1 MTDLD
6 DPLLPTAPF
15 LTGPHA
21 ADVLRPAVEL
31 AGGDL
36 VSAAPHQLVYR
47 PGRDVTVMF
56 GARISWG
63 GLPAVDETLIAASS
77 HRGALPGTVPI
88 EAGDLHVDVW
98 RYPFDPMLPGL
109 ASAVTDTSVAAL
121 LNTTVERVQ
130 LQVVSF
136 RPCRRAVVRVQRSD
150 GDDLYLKV
158 VEPNEIAGLLDR
170 HAALRA
176 VGLPVPEIELVDA
189 DAGHVVS
196 RALPGRDL
204 RTVLCEGS
212 APLPRPTDIAKIV
225 EQFAGANLMT
235 HTPVMP
241 LATSAPRHGAM
252 MRLVMPAASERID
265 AALAAIA
272 SDPIVPARTIVH
284 GDLHDAQLRVDE
296 RGTIVGILD
305 VDGAGPGDPLDDL
318 ARLCAHVLAVSV
330 VGDGTGGVVAR
341 SYVAKYAEKLR
352 HEFRERCADA
362 AQFDRRV
369 AAALIGLATGP
380 FRSQA
385 AGWQELTD
393 RLLEDVARLS
403 RR

>member
-6 DPLLPTAPF
+6 DSLLPAAPY

-31 AGGDL
+31 AGGIL
-36 VSAAPHQLVYR
+36 VSAHPQQLVYR

-56 GARISWG
+56 GAQISWG
-63 GLPAVDETLIAASS
+63 GRPAVDETLVAASS

-109 ASAVTDTSVAAL
+109 ASAVTNTSVAAL
-121 LNTTVERVQ
+121 LGTTVERVQ

-158 VEPNEIAGLLDR
+158 VEPPEVAGLLAR

-176 VGLPVPEIELVDA
+176 VGLPVPEIESVDA
-189 DAGHVVS
+189 DAGLVVS

-204 RTVLCEGS
+204 RAVLAEGRS
-212 APLPRPTDIAKIV
+212 PLPTPAEIARMV
-225 EQFAGANLMT
+225 DQFAGADLMA
-235 HTPVMP
+235 HAPVMP

-252 MRLVMPAASERID
+252 LRLVMPAASDRID

-272 SDPIVPARTIVH
+272 SDPLHPAHTIVH
-284 GDLHDAQLRVDE
+284 GDLHDAQLRIDE
-296 RGTIVGILD
+296 RGVIVGVLD

-318 ARLCAHVLAVSV
+318 ARLCGHVLAVSV
-330 VGDGTGGVVAR
+330 VGDGTTNPVA
-341 SYVAKYAEKLR
+341 SDSVAKYAERLR
-352 HEFRERCADA
+352 DDFRQVGADPA
-362 AQFDRRV
+362 EFDRRV
-369 AAALIGLATGP
+369 AAALMGLATGP
-380 FRSQA
+380 FRSQSE
-385 AGWQELTD
+385 GWQELTD
-393 RLLEDVARLS
+393 RMLEHVARLT
-403 RR
+403 

>member
-6 DPLLPTAPF
+6 DPLLPAAPY

-21 ADVLRPAVEL
+21 AEVLRPAVEL
-31 AGGDL
+31 AGGIL
-36 VSAAPHQLVYR
+36 VSAHPHQLVYR

-56 GARISWG
+56 GAQISWG
-63 GLPAVDETLIAASS
+63 GRPAVDETLIAASS

-109 ASAVTDTSVAAL
+109 ASAVTNTSVAAL
-121 LNTTVERVQ
+121 LGTTVERVQ

-158 VEPNEIAGLLDR
+158 VEPAEVAGLLAR

-176 VGLPVPEIELVDA
+176 VGVPVPEIESVDA
-189 DAGHVVS
+189 DAGLVVS

-204 RTVLCEGS
+204 RAVLAEGS
-212 APLPRPTDIAKIV
+212 SPLPTPAMIAMMV
-225 EQFAGANLMT
+225 DQFGGADLMAQT
-235 HTPVMP
+235 SVMP

-252 MRLVMPAASERID
+252 LRLVMPAASDRID
-265 AALAAIA
+265 AALEAIA
-272 SDPIVPARTIVH
+272 SDPLDPAHTIVH
-284 GDLHDAQLRVDE
+284 GDLHDAQLRIDE
-296 RGTIVGILD
+296 RGAIVGVLD

-318 ARLCAHVLAVSV
+318 ARLCGHVLAVSV
-330 VGDGTGGVVAR
+330 VGDGTTNPVA
-341 SYVAKYAEKLR
+341 SDSVAKYAERLR
-352 HEFRERCADA
+352 REFREVGEEP

-369 AAALIGLATGP
+369 AAALMGLATGP

-393 RLLEDVARLS
+393 RLLEHVARLT
-403 RR
+403 

>member
-6 DPLLPTAPF
+6 DSLLPAAPY

-31 AGGDL
+31 AGGIL
-36 VSAAPHQLVYR
+36 VSAHPQQLVYR

-56 GARISWG
+56 GAQISWG
-63 GLPAVDETLIAASS
+63 GRPAVDETLVAASS

-109 ASAVTDTSVAAL
+109 ASAVTNTSVAAL
-121 LNTTVERVQ
+121 LGTTVERVQ

-158 VEPNEIAGLLDR
+158 VEPPEVAGLLAR

-176 VGLPVPEIELVDA
+176 VGLPVPEIESVDA
-189 DAGHVVS
+189 DAGLVVS

-204 RTVLCEGS
+204 RAVLAEGRS
-212 APLPRPTDIAKIV
+212 PLPTPAEIARMV
-225 EQFAGANLMT
+225 DQFAGADLMA
-235 HTPVMP
+235 HAPVMP

-252 MRLVMPAASERID
+252 LRLVMPAASDRID

-272 SDPIVPARTIVH
+272 SDPLDPAHTIVH
-284 GDLHDAQLRVDE
+284 GDLHDAQLRIDE
-296 RGTIVGILD
+296 RGVIVGVLD

-318 ARLCAHVLAVSV
+318 ARLCGHVLAVSV
-330 VGDGTGGVVAR
+330 VGDGTTNPVA
-341 SYVAKYAEKLR
+341 SDSVAKYAERLR
-352 HEFRERCADA
+352 DDFRQVGADP

-369 AAALIGLATGP
+369 AASLMGLATGP
-380 FRSQA
+380 FRSQSED
-385 AGWQELTD
+385 WQELTD
-393 RLLEDVARLS
+393 RLLEHVARLT
-403 RR
+403 

>member
-6 DPLLPTAPF
+6 DSLLPAAPY

-31 AGGDL
+31 AGGIL
-36 VSAAPHQLVYR
+36 VSAHPQQLVYR

-56 GARISWG
+56 GAQISWG
-63 GLPAVDETLIAASS
+63 GRPAVDETLVAASS

-109 ASAVTDTSVAAL
+109 ASAVTNTSVAAL
-121 LNTTVERVQ
+121 LGTTVERVQ

-158 VEPNEIAGLLDR
+158 VEPPEVAGLLAR

-176 VGLPVPEIELVDA
+176 VGLPVPEIESVDA
-189 DAGHVVS
+189 DAGLVVS

-204 RTVLCEGS
+204 RAVLAEGRS
-212 APLPRPTDIAKIV
+212 PLPTPAEIARMV
-225 EQFAGANLMT
+225 DQFAGADLMA
-235 HTPVMP
+235 HAPVMP

-252 MRLVMPAASERID
+252 LRLVMPAASDRID
-265 AALAAIA
+265 AALEAIA
-272 SDPIVPARTIVH
+272 SDPLAPAHTIVH
-284 GDLHDAQLRVDE
+284 GDLHDAQLRIDE
-296 RGTIVGILD
+296 RGAIVGVLD

-318 ARLCAHVLAVSV
+318 ARLCGHVLAVSV
-330 VGDGTGGVVAR
+330 VGDGTTNPVA
-341 SYVAKYAEKLR
+341 SDSVAKYAERLR
-352 HEFRERCADA
+352 DDFRQVGADP

-369 AAALIGLATGP
+369 AAALMGLATGP
-380 FRSQA
+380 FRSQSE
-385 AGWQELTD
+385 GWQELTD
-393 RLLEDVARLS
+393 RLLEHVARLT
-403 RR
+403 

>member
-6 DPLLPTAPF
+6 DSLLPAAPY

-31 AGGDL
+31 AGGVL
-36 VSAAPHQLVYR
+36 VSAQPHQLVYR
-47 PGRDVTVMF
+47 PGRNVTVMF

-63 GLPAVDETLIAASS
+63 GRPAVDETLVAASS
-77 HRGALPGTVPI
+77 QRGPLPGTVPI

-109 ASAVTDTSVAAL
+109 ASAVTNTSVASL
-121 LNTTVERVQ
+121 LGTTVERVQ

-158 VEPNEIAGLLDR
+158 VEPPEVAGLLAR
-170 HAALRA
+170 HVALRA
-176 VGLPVPEIELVDA
+176 VGLPVPEIESVDA
-189 DAGHVVS
+189 DAGIVVS

-204 RTVLCEGS
+204 RAVLAEGRS
-212 APLPRPTDIAKIV
+212 PLPTPAEIARMV
-225 EQFAGANLMT
+225 EQFAGADLMA
-235 HTPVMP
+235 HAPVMP

-252 MRLVMPAASERID
+252 LRLVMPAASDRID

-272 SDPIVPARTIVH
+272 SDPLDPAHTIVH
-284 GDLHDAQLRVDE
+284 GDLHDAQLRIDE
-296 RGTIVGILD
+296 RGVIVGVLD

-318 ARLCAHVLAVSV
+318 ARLCGHVLAVSV
-330 VGDGTGGVVAR
+330 VGDGTTNPVA
-341 SYVAKYAEKLR
+341 SDSVAQYAERLR
-352 HEFRERCADA
+352 DHFRQVGADP

-369 AAALIGLATGP
+369 AAALMGLATGP
-380 FRSQA
+380 FRSQSD
-385 AGWQELTD
+385 GWQELTD
-393 RLLEDVARLS
+393 RLLEHVARLT
-403 RR
+403 

>member
-6 DPLLPTAPF
+6 DPLLPAAPY

-21 ADVLRPAVEL
+21 AEVLRPAVEL
-31 AGGDL
+31 AGGIL
-36 VSAAPHQLVYR
+36 VSAHPHQLVYR

-56 GARISWG
+56 GAQISWG
-63 GLPAVDETLIAASS
+63 GRPAVGETLVAASS

-109 ASAVTDTSVAAL
+109 ASAVTNTSVAAL
-121 LNTTVERVQ
+121 LGTTVERVQ

-158 VEPNEIAGLLDR
+158 VEPPEVAGLLAR

-176 VGLPVPEIELVDA
+176 VGLPVPEIESVDA
-189 DAGHVVS
+189 DAGLVVS

-204 RTVLCEGS
+204 RAVLAEGRS
-212 APLPRPTDIAKIV
+212 PLPTPAEIARMV
-225 EQFAGANLMT
+225 DQFAGADLMA
-235 HTPVMP
+235 HAPVMP

-252 MRLVMPAASERID
+252 LRLVMPAASDRID

-272 SDPIVPARTIVH
+272 SDPLDPAHTIVH
-284 GDLHDAQLRVDE
+284 GDLHDAQLRIDE
-296 RGTIVGILD
+296 RGVIVGVLD

-318 ARLCAHVLAVSV
+318 ARLCGHVLAVSV
-330 VGDGTGGVVAR
+330 VGDGTTNPVA
-341 SYVAKYAEKLR
+341 SDSVAKYAERLR
-352 HEFRERCADA
+352 DDFRQVGADP

-369 AAALIGLATGP
+369 AAALMGLATGP
-380 FRSQA
+380 FRSQSE
-385 AGWQELTD
+385 GWQELTD
-393 RLLEDVARLS
+393 RLLEHVARLT
-403 RR
+403 

>member
-6 DPLLPTAPF
+6 DSLLPAAPY

-31 AGGDL
+31 AGGIL
-36 VSAAPHQLVYR
+36 VSAHPHQLVYR

-56 GARISWG
+56 GAQISWG
-63 GLPAVDETLIAASS
+63 GRPAVDETLVAASS

-109 ASAVTDTSVAAL
+109 ASAVTNTSVAAL
-121 LNTTVERVQ
+121 LGTTVERVQ

-158 VEPNEIAGLLDR
+158 VEPPEVAGLLAR

-176 VGLPVPEIELVDA
+176 VGLPVPEIESVDA
-189 DAGHVVS
+189 DAGLVVS

-204 RTVLCEGS
+204 RAVLAEGRS
-212 APLPRPTDIAKIV
+212 PLPTPAMIAMMV
-225 EQFAGANLMT
+225 DQFAGADLMA
-235 HTPVMP
+235 HAPVMP

-252 MRLVMPAASERID
+252 LRLVMPAASDRID

-272 SDPIVPARTIVH
+272 SDPLDPAHTIVH
-284 GDLHDAQLRVDE
+284 GDLHDAQLRIDE
-296 RGTIVGILD
+296 RGVIVGVLD

-318 ARLCAHVLAVSV
+318 ARLCGHVLAVSV
-330 VGDGTGGVVAR
+330 VGDGTTNPVA
-341 SYVAKYAEKLR
+341 SDSVAKYAERLR
-352 HEFRERCADA
+352 DDFRQVGADP

-369 AAALIGLATGP
+369 AAALMGLATGP
-380 FRSQA
+380 FRSQSE
-385 AGWQELTD
+385 GWQELTD
-393 RLLEDVARLS
+393 RMLEHVARLT
-403 RR
+403 

>member
-6 DPLLPTAPF
+6 DPLLPAAPY

-21 ADVLRPAVEL
+21 AEVLRPAVEL
-31 AGGDL
+31 AGGIL
-36 VSAAPHQLVYR
+36 VSAHPHQLVYR

-56 GARISWG
+56 GAQISWG
-63 GLPAVDETLIAASS
+63 GRPAVGETLVAASS

-109 ASAVTDTSVAAL
+109 ASAVTNTSVAAL
-121 LNTTVERVQ
+121 LGTTVERVQ

-158 VEPNEIAGLLDR
+158 VEPPEVAGLLAR

-176 VGLPVPEIELVDA
+176 VGLPVPEIESVDA
-189 DAGHVVS
+189 DAGLVVS

-204 RTVLCEGS
+204 RAVLAEGRS
-212 APLPRPTDIAKIV
+212 PLPTPAEIARMV
-225 EQFAGANLMT
+225 DQFAGADLMA
-235 HTPVMP
+235 HAPVMP

-252 MRLVMPAASERID
+252 LRLVMPAASDRID

-272 SDPIVPARTIVH
+272 SDPLHPAHTIVH
-284 GDLHDAQLRVDE
+284 GDLHDAQLRIDE
-296 RGTIVGILD
+296 RGVIVGVLD

-318 ARLCAHVLAVSV
+318 ARLCGHVLAVSV
-330 VGDGTGGVVAR
+330 VGDGTTNPVA
-341 SYVAKYAEKLR
+341 SDSVAKYAERLR
-352 HEFRERCADA
+352 REFREVGEEP

-369 AAALIGLATGP
+369 AAALMGLATGP

-393 RLLEDVARLS
+393 RLLEHVARLT
-403 RR
+403 

>member
-6 DPLLPTAPF
+6 DSLLPAAPY

-31 AGGDL
+31 AGGIL
-36 VSAAPHQLVYR
+36 VSAHPHQLVYR

-56 GARISWG
+56 GAQISWG
-63 GLPAVDETLIAASS
+63 GRPAVDETLVAASS

-109 ASAVTDTSVAAL
+109 ASAVTNTSVAAL
-121 LNTTVERVQ
+121 LGTTVERVQ

-158 VEPNEIAGLLDR
+158 VEPPEVAGLLAR

-176 VGLPVPEIELVDA
+176 VGLPVPEIESVDA
-189 DAGHVVS
+189 DAGLVVS

-204 RTVLCEGS
+204 RAALAEGRS
-212 APLPRPTDIAKIV
+212 PLPTPAMIAMMV
-225 EQFAGANLMT
+225 DQFAGADLMA
-235 HTPVMP
+235 HAPVMP

-252 MRLVMPAASERID
+252 LRLVMPAASDRID

-272 SDPIVPARTIVH
+272 SDPLDPAHTIVH
-284 GDLHDAQLRVDE
+284 GDLHDAQLRIDE
-296 RGTIVGILD
+296 RGVIVGVLD

-318 ARLCAHVLAVSV
+318 ARLCGHVLAVSV
-330 VGDGTGGVVAR
+330 VGDGTTNPVA
-341 SYVAKYAEKLR
+341 SDSVAKYAERLR
-352 HEFRERCADA
+352 DDFRQVGADP

-369 AAALIGLATGP
+369 AAALMGLATGP
-380 FRSQA
+380 FRSQSE
-385 AGWQELTD
+385 GWQELTD
-393 RLLEDVARLS
+393 RLLEHVARLT
-403 RR
+403 

>member
-6 DPLLPTAPF
+6 DSLLPAAPY

-31 AGGDL
+31 AGGIL
-36 VSAAPHQLVYR
+36 VSAHPQQLVYR

-56 GARISWG
+56 GAQISWG
-63 GLPAVDETLIAASS
+63 GRPAVDETLVAASS

-109 ASAVTDTSVAAL
+109 ASAVTNTSVAAL
-121 LNTTVERVQ
+121 LGTTVERVQ

-158 VEPNEIAGLLDR
+158 VEPAEVAGLLAR

-176 VGLPVPEIELVDA
+176 VGLPVPEIESVDA
-189 DAGHVVS
+189 DAGLVVS

-204 RTVLCEGS
+204 RAVLAEGRS
-212 APLPRPTDIAKIV
+212 PLPTPAMIAMMV
-225 EQFAGANLMT
+225 DQFAGADLMA
-235 HTPVMP
+235 HAPVMP

-252 MRLVMPAASERID
+252 LRLVMPAASDRID

-272 SDPIVPARTIVH
+272 SDPLHPAHTIVH
-284 GDLHDAQLRVDE
+284 GDLHDAQLRIDE
-296 RGTIVGILD
+296 RGVIVGVLD

-318 ARLCAHVLAVSV
+318 ARLCGHVLAVSV
-330 VGDGTGGVVAR
+330 VGDGTTNPVA
-341 SYVAKYAEKLR
+341 SDSVAKYAERLR
-352 HEFRERCADA
+352 DDFRQVGADPA
-362 AQFDRRV
+362 EFDRRV
-369 AAALIGLATGP
+369 AAALMGLATGP
-380 FRSQA
+380 FRSQSE
-385 AGWQELTD
+385 GWQELTD
-393 RLLEDVARLS
+393 RLLEHVARLT
-403 RR
+403 

>member
-6 DPLLPTAPF
+6 DSLLPAAPY

-31 AGGDL
+31 AGGIL
-36 VSAAPHQLVYR
+36 VSARPQQLVYR

-56 GARISWG
+56 GAQISWG
-63 GLPAVDETLIAASS
+63 GRPAVDETLVAASS

-109 ASAVTDTSVAAL
+109 ASAVTNTSVAAL
-121 LNTTVERVQ
+121 LGTTVERVQ

-158 VEPNEIAGLLDR
+158 VEPPEVAGLLAR

-176 VGLPVPEIELVDA
+176 VGLPVPEIESVDA
-189 DAGHVVS
+189 DAGLVVS

-204 RTVLCEGS
+204 RAVLAEGRS
-212 APLPRPTDIAKIV
+212 PLPTPAEIARMV
-225 EQFAGANLMT
+225 DQFAGADLMA
-235 HTPVMP
+235 HAPVMP

-252 MRLVMPAASERID
+252 LRLVMPAASDRID

-272 SDPIVPARTIVH
+272 SDPLHPAHTIVH
-284 GDLHDAQLRVDE
+284 GDLHDAQLRIDE
-296 RGTIVGILD
+296 RGVIVGVLD

-318 ARLCAHVLAVSV
+318 ARLCGHVLAVSV
-330 VGDGTGGVVAR
+330 VGDGTTNPVA
-341 SYVAKYAEKLR
+341 SDSVAKYAERLR
-352 HEFRERCADA
+352 DDFRQVGADP

-369 AAALIGLATGP
+369 AASLMGLATGP
-380 FRSQA
+380 FRSQSED
-385 AGWQELTD
+385 WQELTD
-393 RLLEDVARLS
+393 RLLEHVARLT
-403 RR
+403 

>member
-6 DPLLPTAPF
+6 DSLLPAAPY

-31 AGGDL
+31 AGGIL
-36 VSAAPHQLVYR
+36 VSAHPQQLVYR

-56 GARISWG
+56 GAQISWG
-63 GLPAVDETLIAASS
+63 GRPAVDETLVAASS

-109 ASAVTDTSVAAL
+109 ASAVTNTSVAAL
-121 LNTTVERVQ
+121 LGTTVERVQ

-158 VEPNEIAGLLDR
+158 VEPPEVAGLLAR

-176 VGLPVPEIELVDA
+176 VGLPVPEIESVDA
-189 DAGHVVS
+189 DAGLVVS

-204 RTVLCEGS
+204 RAVLAEGRS
-212 APLPRPTDIAKIV
+212 PLPTPAEIARMV
-225 EQFAGANLMT
+225 DQFAGADLMA
-235 HTPVMP
+235 HAPVMP

-252 MRLVMPAASERID
+252 LRLVMPAASDRID

-272 SDPIVPARTIVH
+272 SDPLHPAHTIVH
-284 GDLHDAQLRVDE
+284 GDLHDAQLRIDE
-296 RGTIVGILD
+296 RGAIVGVLD

-318 ARLCAHVLAVSV
+318 ARLCGHVLAVSV
-330 VGDGTGGVVAR
+330 VGDGTTNPVA
-341 SYVAKYAEKLR
+341 SDSVAKYAERLR
-352 HEFRERCADA
+352 DDFRQVGADP

-369 AAALIGLATGP
+369 AAALMGLATGP
-380 FRSQA
+380 FRSQSE
-385 AGWQELTD
+385 GWQELTD
-393 RLLEDVARLS
+393 RLLEHVARLT
-403 RR
+403 

>member
-6 DPLLPTAPF
+6 DSLLPAAPY

-31 AGGDL
+31 AGGIL
-36 VSAAPHQLVYR
+36 VSAHPQQLVYR

-56 GARISWG
+56 GAQISWG
-63 GLPAVDETLIAASS
+63 GRPAVDETLVAASS

-109 ASAVTDTSVAAL
+109 ASAVTNTSVAAL
-121 LNTTVERVQ
+121 LGTTVERVQ

-158 VEPNEIAGLLDR
+158 VEPPEVAGLLAR

-176 VGLPVPEIELVDA
+176 VGLPVPEIESVDA
-189 DAGHVVS
+189 DAGLVVS

-204 RTVLCEGS
+204 RAVLAEGRS
-212 APLPRPTDIAKIV
+212 PLPTPAEIARMV
-225 EQFAGANLMT
+225 DQFAGADLMA
-235 HTPVMP
+235 HAPVMP

-252 MRLVMPAASERID
+252 LRLVMPAASDRID

-272 SDPIVPARTIVH
+272 SDPLDPAHTIVH
-284 GDLHDAQLRVDE
+284 GDLHDAQLRIDE
-296 RGTIVGILD
+296 RGVIVGVLD

-318 ARLCAHVLAVSV
+318 ARLCGHVLAVSV
-330 VGDGTGGVVAR
+330 VGDGTTNPVA
-341 SYVAKYAEKLR
+341 SDSVAKYAERLR
-352 HEFRERCADA
+352 DDFRQVGADP

-369 AAALIGLATGP
+369 AAALMGLATGP
-380 FRSQA
+380 FRSQSE
-385 AGWQELTD
+385 GWQELTD
-393 RLLEDVARLS
+393 RLLEHVARLT
-403 RR
+403 

>member
-6 DPLLPTAPF
+6 DPLLPAAPY

-21 ADVLRPAVEL
+21 AEVLRPAVEL
-31 AGGDL
+31 AGGIL
-36 VSAAPHQLVYR
+36 VSAHPHQLVYR

-56 GARISWG
+56 GAQISCG
-63 GLPAVDETLIAASS
+63 GRPAVAETLVAASS

-109 ASAVTDTSVAAL
+109 ASAVTNTSVAAL
-121 LNTTVERVQ
+121 LGTTVERVQ
-130 LQVVSF
+130 LQIVSF

-158 VEPNEIAGLLDR
+158 VEPPEVAGLLAR

-176 VGLPVPEIELVDA
+176 VGLPVPEIESVDA
-189 DAGHVVS
+189 DAGLVVS

-204 RTVLCEGS
+204 RAVLAEGRS
-212 APLPRPTDIAKIV
+212 PLPTPAEIARMV
-225 EQFAGANLMT
+225 DQFAGADLMA
-235 HTPVMP
+235 HAPVMP

-252 MRLVMPAASERID
+252 LRLVMPAASDRID

-272 SDPIVPARTIVH
+272 SDPLDPAHTIVH
-284 GDLHDAQLRVDE
+284 GDLHDAQLRIDE
-296 RGTIVGILD
+296 RGVIVGVLD

-318 ARLCAHVLAVSV
+318 ARLCGHVLAVSV
-330 VGDGTGGVVAR
+330 VGDGTTNPVA
-341 SYVAKYAEKLR
+341 SDSVAKYAERLR
-352 HEFRERCADA
+352 DDFRQVGADP

-369 AAALIGLATGP
+369 AAAHMGLATGP
-380 FRSQA
+380 FRSQSED
-385 AGWQELTD
+385 WQELTD
-393 RLLEDVARLS
+393 RLLEHVARLT
-403 RR
+403 

>member
-6 DPLLPTAPF
+6 DPLLPAAPY

-21 ADVLRPAVEL
+21 AEVLRPAVEL
-31 AGGDL
+31 AGGIL
-36 VSAAPHQLVYR
+36 VSAHPHQLVYR

-56 GARISWG
+56 GAQISWG
-63 GLPAVDETLIAASS
+63 GRPAVDETLVAASS

-109 ASAVTDTSVAAL
+109 ASAVTNTSVAAL
-121 LNTTVERVQ
+121 LGTTVERVQ

-158 VEPNEIAGLLDR
+158 VEPPEVAGLLAR

-176 VGLPVPEIELVDA
+176 VGLPVPEIESVDA
-189 DAGHVVS
+189 DAGLVVS

-204 RTVLCEGS
+204 RAVLAEGRS
-212 APLPRPTDIAKIV
+212 PLPTPAMIAMMV
-225 EQFAGANLMT
+225 DQFAGADLMA
-235 HTPVMP
+235 HAPVMP

-252 MRLVMPAASERID
+252 LRLVMPAASDRID

-272 SDPIVPARTIVH
+272 SDPLHPAHTIVH
-284 GDLHDAQLRVDE
+284 GDLHDAQLRIDE
-296 RGTIVGILD
+296 RGAIVGVLD

-318 ARLCAHVLAVSV
+318 ARLCGHVLAVSV
-330 VGDGTGGVVAR
+330 VGDGTTNPVA
-341 SYVAKYAEKLR
+341 SDSVAKYAERLR
-352 HEFRERCADA
+352 REFREVGEEP

-369 AAALIGLATGP
+369 AAALMGLATGP

-393 RLLEDVARLS
+393 RLLEHVARLT
-403 RR
+403 